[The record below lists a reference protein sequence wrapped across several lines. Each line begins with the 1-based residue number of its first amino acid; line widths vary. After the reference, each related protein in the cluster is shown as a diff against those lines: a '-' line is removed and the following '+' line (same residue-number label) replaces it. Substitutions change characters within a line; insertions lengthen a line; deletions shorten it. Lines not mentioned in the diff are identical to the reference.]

1 MNIQKMFVATQ
12 KGAMGNELV
21 AYGHDRNKVIA
32 ELHQQ
37 LMDETANAYAHEA
50 AMGHL
55 SDVNSSAG
63 AYGEDLG

>member
-21 AYGHDRNKVIA
+21 AYGHDRKKVIA
-32 ELHQQ
+32 DLHQQ
-37 LMDETANAYAHEA
+37 LVDEADNAYAHEA

-55 SDVNSSAG
+55 SDIHDGHG